1 MFITYNSFYFSVHLK
16 LLIING
22 KRKVEF
28 KQAFINCTNSN
39 IPSTDL
45 GIYKESWAP
54 KDWCFWTMVLEKTLE
69 NPLDCKEIQ
78 PVHPEGDQSWVF
90 IGRTDIEA
98 ETPIPWPPDVKSW
111 LVWTDPDAGKGWGQE
126 EKGRTEDEMVGW
138 HHWLN
143 GHGFGWT
150 PGVGDE
156 QGGLVCCGSWGRK
169 ELDTTERLNW
179 FRHWSC
185 SHWFFKFIISF
196 LAAPSSLLCA
206 GFSSCRERGLLSS
219 CSARVSL
226 IAEHRL

>member
-69 NPLDCKEIQ
+69 SPLDCKEIQ
-78 PVHPEGDQSWVF
+78 PVHPEGDQSWVLEGLMLKLKLQSLGHLIWRADSF
-90 IGRTDIEA
+90 EKTLMLGKVECRRRRGGQRVRWLDGITAQWTWVWVDSR
-98 ETPIPWPPDVKSW
+98 SW
-111 LVWTDPDAGKGWGQE
+111 WWTGW
-126 EKGRTEDEMVGW
+126 
-138 HHWLN
+138 
-143 GHGFGWT
+143 
-150 PGVGDE
+150 PGVLRFVGH
-156 QGGLVCCGSWGRK
+156 K

-185 SHWFFKFIISF
+185 SHWFF
-196 LAAPSSLLCA
+196 
-206 GFSSCRERGLLSS
+206 
-219 CSARVSL
+219 
-226 IAEHRL
+226 